1 MRLNEVKRRLTELS
15 TIKIQN
21 FSKKLIPNSLP
32 ILGCKVPDVRKLAKE
47 ICKGD
52 YQIFLKEYDASSYE
66 LQLCYGLVIANA
78 KMSFEERKVYIQEFV
93 KTIQDWAVCD
103 CFVGSLNF
111 TKKNMQETL
120 DFIKV
125 YQSSKEEFEVRFLAV
140 MLMSYYITPEFVLE
154 ACQII
159 PTLYIEKYYAKMG
172 VAWFIATLMV
182 SYPKEAYHLLDT
194 LEDSTTRNL
203 AIRKIRESFRVSEID
218 KTRVLAYKK

>member
-1 MRLNEVKRRLTELS
+1 MNLSEIKKKLIELA
-15 TIKIQN
+15 TPKIQE

-52 YQIFLKEYDASSYE
+52 FYLFLREYDASSYE
-66 LQLCYGLVIANA
+66 LQLCYGFVIANA
-78 KMSFEERKVYIQEFV
+78 KMSFEERRGYIQDFV

-103 CFVGSLNF
+103 GFVGSLKC
-111 TKKNMQETL
+111 TKKNMQETFE
-120 DFIKV
+120 FIKA
-125 YQSSKEEFEVRFLAV
+125 YQSSKQEFEVRFLAV
-140 MLMSYYITPEFVLE
+140 MLMSYFITPEFVLE

-182 SYPKEAYHLLDT
+182 DYPTEAYRLLEQI
-194 LEDSTTRNL
+194 EDKETIHL
-203 AIRKIRESFRVSEID
+203 AIRKIRESFRIKDID
-218 KTRVLAYKK
+218 KKKVLAYKK